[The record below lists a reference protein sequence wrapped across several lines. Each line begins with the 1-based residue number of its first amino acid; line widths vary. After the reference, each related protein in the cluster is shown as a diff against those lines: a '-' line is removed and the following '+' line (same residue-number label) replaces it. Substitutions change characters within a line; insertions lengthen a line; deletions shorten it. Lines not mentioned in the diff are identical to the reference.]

1 MTFEY
6 QKTPR
11 PTHSPWGAIQE
22 ASQIFSGV
30 WMVSTASHGGFHVS
44 AERLAAS
51 GFLREFA
58 PHSFKG
64 QGKGGW
70 FEEDCD
76 WCFVP
81 LAFPDEWKAWRGE
94 RGEFDL
100 IDAQRTFTHWIKPK
114 VEKAEA
120 A

>member
-1 MTFEY
+1 MTF
-6 QKTPR
+6 QFDRTPR
-11 PTHSPWGAIQE
+11 PPHSPWGAIQDAE
-22 ASQIFSGV
+22 QIMPGV

-51 GFLREFA
+51 GLIREFA
-58 PHSFKG
+58 PYSFNG

-81 LAFPDEWKAWRGE
+81 LAFPDEWKAWRGDKADQDMIE
-94 RGEFDL
+94 
-100 IDAQRTFTHWIKPK
+100 AQRTFDHWIKPK
-114 VEKAEA
+114 AEA